1 MKKIVSFLFC
11 LCPFFIAGCAT
22 TSSVMYTNV
31 KYPPTDASKI
41 EVYSTTT
48 PKKEYIE
55 LAEIPLSSHQFFF
68 VREKYFQPT
77 QQLLEKVKEE
87 AARLGADAIIMP
99 VSGPRKFSY
108 RDPSYTR
115 LPCTVDPY
123 AIDTSTGVCVAIKF
137 K

>member
-1 MKKIVSFLFC
+1 MK
-11 LCPFFIAGCAT
+11 
-22 TSSVMYTNV
+22 
-31 KYPPTDASKI
+31 
-41 EVYSTTT
+41 
-48 PKKEYIE
+48 
-55 LAEIPLSSHQFFF
+55 
-68 VREKYFQPT
+68 
-77 QQLLEKVKEE
+77 KVKEE

-115 LPCTVDPY
+115 LPCTVDPS